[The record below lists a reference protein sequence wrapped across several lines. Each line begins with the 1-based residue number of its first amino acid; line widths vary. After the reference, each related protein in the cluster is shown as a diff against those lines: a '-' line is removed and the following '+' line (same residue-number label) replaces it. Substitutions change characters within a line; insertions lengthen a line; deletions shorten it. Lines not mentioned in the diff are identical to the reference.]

1 MNKFFYRYLGVIF
14 IAASLNSPLFSTTIH
29 TIFGDVASNDPIIHD
44 LIASQTMERLKDID
58 QGGPCVHFEY
68 APTFSRFDH
77 CVGVWALLKR
87 FDASLPEQVAG
98 LLHDASHTA
107 FSHVADTF
115 FNGGETGEHSYQDS
129 IHLKYLSSQE
139 DLLDIFRQYSFSLD
153 EANPDLPL
161 YNRLEQSLPDICAD
175 RLEYNLHTA
184 ILYDK
189 LSETETNEILQHV
202 KFEGEHWYFTDIG
215 SAIRFSSLPLD
226 FNQTIWG
233 VPWNMVLYDYFVDLL
248 KKAID
253 INVIALDD
261 FKNGLDSQ
269 IMEKL
274 RQSEDVEI
282 KTLLTLCENVKF
294 SFDIVDDESPFDKH
308 YQPKFRGIDPW
319 VMSDAKL
326 VRLTELSPT
335 FKKEYNAIK
344 NWCIKGFNVKFKPIF
359 TFITTKVSFDPT

>member
-1 MNKFFYRYLGVIF
+1 MNRFPYRYFCALLISSYLSS
-14 IAASLNSPLFSTTIH
+14 ISFSTTIH
-29 TIFGDVASNDPIIHD
+29 TIFGDIDSSDPILHN
-44 LIASQTMERLKDID
+44 LLASQTMERLKDID
-58 QGGPCVHFEY
+58 QGGPCVHFGH
-68 APTFSRFDH
+68 APTFLRFDH

-139 DLLDIFRQYSFSLD
+139 DVMAIFLQYSFSLD
-153 EANPDLPL
+153 DANSDLPL
-161 YNRLEQSLPDICAD
+161 YNRLEQPLPDICAD

-184 ILYDK
+184 ILYGK
-189 LSETETNEILQHV
+189 LSGAEVNEILQHV

-215 SAIRFSSLPLD
+215 AALRFSSLPLD
-226 FNQTIWG
+226 FNQTVWG

-248 KKAID
+248 KKAIA
-253 INVIALDD
+253 INVIALED
-261 FKNGLDSQ
+261 FRNGLDSQ

-274 RQSEDVEI
+274 RQSENVDI
-282 KTLLTLCENVKF
+282 KASLKLCENVKS
-294 SFDIVDDESPFDKH
+294 SFDIIEEEAPFDKK
-308 YQPKFRGIDPW
+308 YLPKFRGIDPW
-319 VMSDAKL
+319 VMSDSKL

-335 FKKEYNAIK
+335 FKEEYNAIK
-344 NWCIKGFNVKFKPIF
+344 NWCIKGFKVKFKPIA
-359 TFITTKVSFDPT
+359 